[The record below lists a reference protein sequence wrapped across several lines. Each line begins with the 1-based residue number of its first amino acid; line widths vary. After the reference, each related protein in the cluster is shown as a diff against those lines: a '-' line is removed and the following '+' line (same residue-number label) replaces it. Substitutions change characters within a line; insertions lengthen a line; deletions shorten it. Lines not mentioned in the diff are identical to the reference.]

1 MWGVGSADIGLS
13 PAGVASQMDVDD
25 VALVVSEVYRTF
37 FSRLYNHFWRV
48 SSSSSCTNCVRTL
61 QQCNFGLFG
70 EEVATSSLQDL
81 RAQHCSRRNF
91 SIATAAEVK
100 WLGARAVVRWRM
112 TCCWLNIEYININP
126 RTHTHTPSWLT
137 RSRHIFC
144 LKIQGSDIE
153 PYALLQQ
160 KISILRLVPRTTF
173 ELWVSE
179 KCVFKRQIHT
189 I

>member
-13 PAGVASQMDVDD
+13 PAGVASRMDVDD

-91 SIATAAEVK
+91 SIATTAEVK

-126 RTHTHTPSWLT
+126 RTHTHTHPAGSPDLDIYSASKFKEATLSRT
-137 RSRHIFC
+137 RCCSRRYRFY
-144 LKIQGSDIE
+144 D
-153 PYALLQQ
+153 
-160 KISILRLVPRTTF
+160 
-173 ELWVSE
+173 
-179 KCVFKRQIHT
+179 
-189 I
+189 